1 MSKFNLQLCEVT
13 KSYEMVKSSKIQVL
27 KEVNLSVSK
36 GELVSLTGPS
46 GAGKSTLLHIAGLLD
61 ELDSGEVLIDG
72 LSVRNCSEQ
81 ERTFIRREKIGFV
94 YQFHHLISEFTAL
107 DNVALPQLASGKEHK
122 QAIRAARELL
132 EEVGLS
138 ERILH
143 RPGELSGGEQQ
154 RVALCRALVNNP
166 MILLADEPTGNL
178 DFDAS
183 LNVYSLIEKMTRKLQ
198 ISSVVATHDLDLANR
213 MDRKLN
219 LKGGVLSFA
228 DAL

>member
-81 ERTFIRREKIGFV
+81 
-94 YQFHHLISEFTAL
+94 
-107 DNVALPQLASGKEHK
+107 
-122 QAIRAARELL
+122 
-132 EEVGLS
+132 
-138 ERILH
+138 
-143 RPGELSGGEQQ
+143 
-154 RVALCRALVNNP
+154 
-166 MILLADEPTGNL
+166 
-178 DFDAS
+178 
-183 LNVYSLIEKMTRKLQ
+183 
-198 ISSVVATHDLDLANR
+198 
-213 MDRKLN
+213 
-219 LKGGVLSFA
+219 
-228 DAL
+228 